1 MAKIYIYSTLTSDQV
16 YANYGASAN
25 GVPVL
30 TSKIAIQGGAN
41 LMRKNLVTPH
51 GVVTTV
57 SAEDLAELRKNEVFK
72 LHLEN
77 GFLKISEAKA
87 DADDVAADMETR
99 DQSAP
104 IVEQDGLVPV
114 PVGSEEDEK
123 PKGRRGRG
131 QG

>member
-1 MAKIYIYSTLTSDQV
+1 MVKIYVYSTLTADQM
-16 YANYGASAN
+16 YANYGSSAN

-41 LMRKNLVTPH
+41 LMGKNLITPH
-51 GVVTTV
+51 GVVTPV

-72 LHLEN
+72 LHLAN

-104 IVEQDGLVPV
+104 LVLQDGLVPA
-114 PVGSEEDEK
+114 PVVAEEDQE
-123 PKGRRGRG
+123 PKARRGRKG
-131 QG
+131 